1 MRAVPEPTPSAARIR
16 SFRRKVWEHYRR
28 HRRAMPWRGEPDP
41 YRVLVSEVMLQ
52 QTQVDRVLGK
62 YGRFLAAFPDFTA
75 LDRAPL
81 AAVLELWRGLGYNRR
96 AIALKRIARAVLER
110 HGGVLPRD
118 PELLVAL
125 PGIGRATA
133 GSLAA
138 FAYDEPVVFI
148 ETNIRRV
155 FLHEFF
161 PGAEGVPDA
170 ALLPLVERALVAAR
184 PREWYY
190 ALMDFGQAL
199 AKRVPNPNRRSAAY
213 ARQSRFEGSDRQ
225 VRGAILREL
234 LARGPATADRL
245 ARALEEDPERVRR
258 LVGQLER
265 EGFVLRDGRRVRIGE
280 GEAS

>member
-1 MRAVPEPTPSAARIR
+1 MSAGRIR

-28 HRRAMPWRGEPDP
+28 HRRPMPWRGERDP

-81 AAVLELWRGLGYNRR
+81 AEVLELWRGLGYNRR
-96 AIALKRIARAVLER
+96 ALALKRIAGVVLER

-118 PELLVAL
+118 PALLVTL

-161 PGAEGVPDA
+161 PGREGVADA
-170 ALLPLVERALVAAR
+170 DLIPFVERALVAAR

-213 ARQSRFEGSDRQ
+213 VRQSRFEGSDRQ
-225 VRGAILREL
+225 VRGGILREL
-234 LARGPATADRL
+234 LARGPATAGGL
-245 ARALEEDPERVRR
+245 ARALGEEPERVRR
-258 LVGQLER
+258 LAAQLER
-265 EGFVLRDGRRVRIGE
+265 EGFVQRSGGRVRIRGGE
-280 GEAS
+280 S